1 MTDYKR
7 MLLAVLI
14 ASLFIFLWTSV
25 FVKPKRRTPQGE
37 PTAVADSVYPGAV
50 DAPAREERRGTGAES
65 PPEASRERRETPL
78 PGTIIAEGGGV
89 DFPAVSPEDRRTR
102 PAVVETDI
110 CRGTIAPI
118 GGGLASWK
126 LLDFLDL
133 NDETVDL
140 VNKGLGI
147 SSELDVEL
155 VLGSGPVN
163 FQDAPFSIETVSSS
177 DPAVE
182 KKLRLTA
189 ADTSGASLTK
199 TYTFYKDEYFFD
211 LDVEA
216 GGFGSEIG
224 LACALSWRHGVP
236 ITEANQKTD
245 LHNFAAVTLVGE
257 EHEKDKIKDF
267 NKEPSRSYEGSVF
280 WTGVRNKYFIAAIIP
295 TEGPGKA
302 VHTWGTPDRNQ
313 VGTQLLTQM
322 APGGAGGGTASFRVY
337 GGPID
342 YDLLSPLDVGLE
354 RSVYQRFQFMTPLNH
369 LIFAVMKWFYKF
381 LPNYGVVIIIVSA
394 LSKLVFYPLTKSS
407 LKSMAAMRKL
417 QPEIQAL
424 KQKYKGDPK
433 KMNQAQMELFRKHKV
448 NPMGGCLPI
457 LVQMPIFFALYN
469 VLVESVAFR
478 RAPFVLWIDDLS
490 APDTLFYVGT
500 FPIHVLPIVMAVTQL
515 LQPQM
520 GGADPRQA
528 MMTKIMPVFLLVIF
542 YGLPSGLVLYWTINN
557 VMTALQQYIMNRQE
571 AAKEAAAGA
580 VTAPAPAK
588 GNPNKRPRGS
598 RKRK

>member
-25 FVKPKRRTPQGE
+25 FVKPKRRPPGGE

-50 DAPAREERRGTGAES
+50 DAPEREELPGTRAET
-65 PPEASRERRETPL
+65 PPEESRERREAPL

-89 DFPAVSPEDRRTR
+89 DFPAASPEDPRTR
-102 PAVVETDI
+102 PAVVETDL
-110 CRGTIAPI
+110 CRGTIAPV

-155 VLGSGPVN
+155 VLRSGPVN
-163 FQDAPFSIETVSSS
+163 FQDAPFSVETVSSS

-182 KKLRLTA
+182 KKVRLTA

-199 TYTFYKDEYFFD
+199 TYTFYRDKYFFD

-216 GGFGSEIG
+216 RGFGSESG

-236 ITEANQKTD
+236 ITESNQKAD
-245 LHNFAAVTLVGE
+245 LQNFAAVTLVGE
-257 EHEKDKIKDF
+257 EHEKDKVKDF

-322 APGGAGGGTASFRVY
+322 APDGVGAGTASFRVY
-337 GGPID
+337 GGPVE
-342 YDLLSPLDVGLE
+342 YDLLSALDVGLE

-417 QPEIQAL
+417 QPEIEAL
-424 KQKYKGDPK
+424 KKKYKGDPK

-457 LVQMPIFFALYN
+457 LLQMPIFFALYN

-557 VMTALQQYIMNRQE
+557 IMTALQQYIMNRQE
-571 AAKEAAAGA
+571 AAKEAAAGV
-580 VTAPAPAK
+580 VTAPAPAR
-588 GNPNKRPRGS
+588 GSPNKRTRGS